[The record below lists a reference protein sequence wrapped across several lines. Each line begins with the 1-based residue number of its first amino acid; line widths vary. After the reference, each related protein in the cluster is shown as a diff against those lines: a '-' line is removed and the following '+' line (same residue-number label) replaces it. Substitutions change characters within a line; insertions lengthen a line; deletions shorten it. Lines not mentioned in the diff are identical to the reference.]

1 MALNGQPQESN
12 DFNQQGIQYRQQN
25 PQMQASPQAQYA
37 PQAPYPGQ
45 AQYAPQ
51 GQYAPQAQYVPQ
63 GQYAPQAQYG
73 QTTYAQSPAMPMP
86 QPQSTAPMNSRA
98 ASSLRR
104 AENISMSRAYGEMAV
119 GLLVTAAVAYLTA
132 VSGLLYAFVMAT
144 GMWGWIGLS
153 VAQVLFAIFLGTRIM
168 TMKTR
173 TARVMFYLY
182 AALMGFTLSSIF
194 VAYSLPSIMLTL
206 VICAG
211 FFFVLSMLGLTM
223 RKNLMGMGSILLV
236 GLIFLIVVQV
246 ALMFLT
252 PSNTAL
258 RIVAGIGIVLFAG
271 LTIYDAQQTKRIFA
285 AYQNQ
290 GTEVIKKVSILCALN
305 LYLDFVNLFLYIL
318 EMVGNSD

>member
-1 MALNGQPQESN
+1 MALNGQPQDSN

-45 AQYAPQ
+45 TQYAPQ
-51 GQYAPQAQYVPQ
+51 GQYTPQAQYS
-63 GQYAPQAQYG
+63 

-86 QPQSTAPMNSRA
+86 QPQSTPTMNSRA
-98 ASSLRR
+98 AASLRR

-132 VSGLLYAFVMAT
+132 VSGLLYTFVMAT

-168 TMKTR
+168 TMKTT

-223 RKNLMGMGSILLV
+223 RKNLMGMGSILLA

-318 EMVGNSD
+318 DMVGNSD